1 MRRVF
6 SKPTRTRS
14 SKARRRKARRTPPG
28 TSARGL
34 QVPNRT
40 ARQHRRAAR
49 RLRTP
54 RRSRNLLR
62 PPTPNRRPA
71 LALETK
77 RPPRNLNLRSSG
89 VPTPL
94 LLFFFF
100 GSESDNGVILRF
112 PPDSA
117 KPTFIPCHAF
127 FFFSH
132 PVTVEEAAVWVIQ
145 PLESRFFSV
154 EPGWLLLRRMEH
166 PGPQAPCLDED
177 TSIYVFVEDTARTT
191 HLSHSHTHISSFFL
205 FLFPFPPTCFSVII
219 VISLG
224 LCCGTW
230 QRGPSRDGSVGCRE
244 GCQSRR
250 DGSDPRRDYTHQ
262 GVTGTFF

>member
-1 MRRVF
+1 M
-6 SKPTRTRS
+6 P
-14 SKARRRKARRTPPG
+14 
-28 TSARGL
+28 
-34 QVPNRT
+34 
-40 ARQHRRAAR
+40 
-49 RLRTP
+49 
-54 RRSRNLLR
+54 
-62 PPTPNRRPA
+62 
-71 LALETK
+71 
-77 RPPRNLNLRSSG
+77 
-89 VPTPL
+89 
-94 LLFFFF
+94 
-100 GSESDNGVILRF
+100 
-112 PPDSA
+112 
-117 KPTFIPCHAF
+117 
-127 FFFSH
+127 FFSH

-219 VISLG
+219 VMSLG

-262 GVTGTFF
+262 GVTGTFFLSLHVCDHLSLLGLESYLLNPLKRTRHMPWLIHREMMMYYLSIDMPERIFFNGL